1 MAEQAC
7 PGCLERDKAIAELPR
22 QLDELRRQLRDL
34 QTRLGTNASN
44 SSLPPSANPPDAPK
58 PVVKKA
64 TGRKPGAQHGH
75 PPLARMRLPTE
86 RLAHVIALIPH
97 RCERC
102 HQPLPDQPQ
111 PGDPE
116 PTWHQVAELPRSAAL
131 VTEFQGHA
139 RRCTGCGH
147 VTRERLPAPS
157 RADVLGPRLAATVA
171 YLSGCQHVSKRG
183 LEQVVETVFDVPVSL
198 GSLARAEQQVAEAL
212 AGPHQ
217 AIAAAVQAAPVKHAD
232 ETGWKLAGARR
243 WLWVAVTATAAYF
256 LLHAR
261 RGAAALAELLGER
274 IEGVVVSDRWSAYS
288 IVELTRRQLCWAH
301 LVRDFRA
308 MLDRGGAATA
318 IGEELLELSGLL
330 FDMWYKVRDG
340 TRTRRWLGRQVEG
353 WLRNDVVV
361 ALERGAACS
370 CVKTAGVC
378 VEILKVESALWAF
391 ASVEGVEPTNNAAER
406 ALRPAVLWRKGSLG
420 SQSEGG
426 CRFVERLLSVSV
438 TLRKRGGRVLDYL
451 REALNAHRHGL
462 PIPKLLSAD

>member
-1 MAEQAC
+1 
-7 PGCLERDKAIAELPR
+7 
-22 QLDELRRQLRDL
+22 
-34 QTRLGTNASN
+34 
-44 SSLPPSANPPDAPK
+44 
-58 PVVKKA
+58 
-64 TGRKPGAQHGH
+64 
-75 PPLARMRLPTE
+75 
-86 RLAHVIALIPH
+86 
-97 RCERC
+97 
-102 HQPLPDQPQ
+102 
-111 PGDPE
+111 
-116 PTWHQVAELPRSAAL
+116 
-131 VTEFQGHA
+131 
-139 RRCTGCGH
+139 
-147 VTRERLPAPS
+147 
-157 RADVLGPRLAATVA
+157 
-171 YLSGCQHVSKRG
+171 
-183 LEQVVETVFDVPVSL
+183 
-198 GSLARAEQQVAEAL
+198 
-212 AGPHQ
+212 
-217 AIAAAVQAAPVKHAD
+217 
-232 ETGWKLAGARR
+232 
-243 WLWVAVTATAAYF
+243 VAVTATAAYF

-451 REALNAHRHGL
+451 TEALNAHRHGL